1 MSLPRSMMR
10 FLPILR
16 SRPDAQAVIAGAD
29 PQLRGTA
36 RFYQTPQGV
45 LVLAEVSGLPDR
57 GGRCEDN
64 VFAFHIHSGGSCAGS
79 ADDPFSA
86 AQGHYNPETCPH
98 PAYTG
103 DLPPLFSN
111 SGYALQAVLTDRFT
125 VREIIGRTV
134 IIHDGPDDFTS
145 QPAGNTGARI
155 ACGVIRKTSCR
166 RIIA

>member
-64 VFAFHIHSGGSCAGS
+64 VFAFHIHSGGSCG
-79 ADDPFSA
+79 
-86 AQGHYNPETCPH
+86 
-98 PAYTG
+98 
-103 DLPPLFSN
+103 
-111 SGYALQAVLTDRFT
+111 
-125 VREIIGRTV
+125 GR
-134 IIHDGPDDFTS
+134 DGLHL
-145 QPAGNTGARI
+145 
-155 ACGVIRKTSCR
+155 
-166 RIIA
+166 